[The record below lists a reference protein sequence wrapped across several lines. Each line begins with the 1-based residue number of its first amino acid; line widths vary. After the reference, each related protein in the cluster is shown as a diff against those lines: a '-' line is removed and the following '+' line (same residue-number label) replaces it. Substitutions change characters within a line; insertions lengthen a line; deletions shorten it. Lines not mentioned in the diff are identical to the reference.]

1 MPPSLL
7 LISICAGLL
16 SAVLYGAAAT
26 GSALS
31 IIPIYLSPLPLF
43 MAGLSYGGTAALIGG
58 IAATGAIALAGGPL
72 LALAYFLVNAAAP
85 IVITRAANWSRQ
97 ITAKDGASSIE
108 YYPAGLLFAWLSGL
122 GIAIMVLLALFTQ
135 TYEGGLGGWIPQ
147 IVQVEALSQTIIQAQ
162 IQTGSVPIDEVALQQ
177 RLIRFAL
184 PGLGLF
190 WTLISIGNGAL
201 AQRLLVRLGRNARPS
216 PELLNMYLPQFML
229 WPLAGGAVLAFF
241 PGDLGLTGT
250 VVTALAAIPYFF
262 LGLATIHVISHRLP
276 GRGLALTGLY
286 VLLLAMGWPF
296 LFIVGLGIVEH
307 FANLRRTYAVAKP

>member
-7 LISICAGLL
+7 ISISAGLL

-58 IAATGAIALAGGPL
+58 IAATGAIALAGGPV

-85 IVITRAANWSRQ
+85 IVITRAANWSRPV
-97 ITAKDGASSIE
+97 TARDGASSLE

-122 GIAIMVLLALFTQ
+122 GIAITVLLALFMQ

-147 IVQVEALSQTIIQAQ
+147 LIQLDTLSQTIIQAQ
-162 IQTGSVPIDEVALQQ
+162 IQTGAAPIDEGALQQ
-177 RLIRFAL
+177 RLISFAL
-184 PGLGLF
+184 PGLGIF

-216 PELLNMYLPQFML
+216 PELLSMHLPQFML
-229 WPLAGGAVLAFF
+229 WPLAGGGILAFF
-241 PGDLGLTGT
+241 PGDLGLTGA
-250 VVTALAAIPYFF
+250 VVMVLAAIPYFF
-262 LGLATIHVISHRLP
+262 LGLAAVHVISHRLP
-276 GRGLALTGLY
+276 GRAFALGGVYL
-286 VLLLAMGWPF
+286 LLLALGWPI
-296 LFIVGLGIVEH
+296 LLIVGLGIFEH